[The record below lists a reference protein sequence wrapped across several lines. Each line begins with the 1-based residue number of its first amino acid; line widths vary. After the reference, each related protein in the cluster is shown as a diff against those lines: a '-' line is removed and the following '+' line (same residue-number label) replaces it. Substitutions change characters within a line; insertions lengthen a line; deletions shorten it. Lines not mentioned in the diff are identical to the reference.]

1 MNLLV
6 DISTNLSSCISF
18 SIFCKKQTVACLF
31 IIRQTTLEEQP
42 FSTSW
47 STRIF
52 LLAGFTPNNYFDN
65 YLVNNN
71 RPLYSSYFIIFEIA
85 HIIAVTNKSS
95 HLNLKQNNK
104 RRYWYVTQN

>member
-71 RPLYSSYFIIFEIA
+71 RPLYSSYFIIFEINPCQFFPYPFQRPLS
-85 HIIAVTNKSS
+85 VF
-95 HLNLKQNNK
+95 L
-104 RRYWYVTQN
+104 